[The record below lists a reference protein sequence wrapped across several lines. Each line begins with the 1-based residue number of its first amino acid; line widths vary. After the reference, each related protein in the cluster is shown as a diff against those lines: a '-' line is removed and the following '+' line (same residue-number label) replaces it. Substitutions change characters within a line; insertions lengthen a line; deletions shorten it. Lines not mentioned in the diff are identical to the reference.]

1 MAASIKRFDS
11 TGGKMLYLETHGNL
25 TTAMGLRDSF
35 MRLRQ
40 RPQNGP
46 VKTLL

>member
-11 TGGKMLYLETHGNL
+11 TGGKILYLETHGNL
-25 TTAMGLRDSF
+25 TTAMSLRDSF

-46 VKTLL
+46 VRTLL